1 MRCRTLLL
9 SLPGRSAV
17 QDRDGDRP
25 TIPHL
30 QQCEVGPSLVWC
42 RAMIGM
48 IAIEIMVPIAPGD
61 NQREHIQQALKS
73 ALKIFEHA
81 SAKSLP
87 PLKGKLYDAEERLV
101 GMYRVK
107 LNP

>member
-1 MRCRTLLL
+1 
-9 SLPGRSAV
+9 
-17 QDRDGDRP
+17 
-25 TIPHL
+25 
-30 QQCEVGPSLVWC
+30 
-42 RAMIGM
+42 MIGM

-61 NQREHIQQALKS
+61 NQREHNQQALKS
-73 ALKIFEHA
+73 ALKIFA

-87 PLKGKLYDAEERLV
+87 PLKCKLHDAEERLV

>member
-1 MRCRTLLL
+1 
-9 SLPGRSAV
+9 
-17 QDRDGDRP
+17 
-25 TIPHL
+25 
-30 QQCEVGPSLVWC
+30 
-42 RAMIGM
+42 MIGM